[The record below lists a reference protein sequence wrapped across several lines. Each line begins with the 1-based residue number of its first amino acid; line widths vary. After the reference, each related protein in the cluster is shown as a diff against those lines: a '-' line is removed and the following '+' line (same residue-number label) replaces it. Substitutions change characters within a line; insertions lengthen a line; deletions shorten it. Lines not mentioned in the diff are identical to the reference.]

1 MLPHQELL
9 DLLGALG
16 CAVERQDRG
25 GRGHHVDDPDDG
37 LLREGAP
44 PGAGGGEEACARHR
58 EGQRVPVSGGA
69 LDGVAREERRGDPE
83 RGDLREGQ
91 VHEDHAAGEDV
102 EPQVDVHAG
111 EDEAGEKG
119 HGEDVEHDAGARGQR
134 GAAAASTRRRI
145 LTSKRAT

>member
-1 MLPHQELL
+1 M
-9 DLLGALG
+9 
-16 CAVERQDRG
+16 
-25 GRGHHVDDPDDG
+25 
-37 LLREGAP
+37 
-44 PGAGGGEEACARHR
+44 AC
-58 EGQRVPVSGGA
+58 
-69 LDGVAREERRGDPE
+69 EERRGDPE

-119 HGEDVEHDAGARGQR
+119 HGEDVEHDAEARGQR
-134 GAAAASTRRRI
+134 AAAASTRRRI